1 MGSNLTRKLVEK
13 GQPGMAF
20 LPCLALQ
27 LALLASKISE
37 RVRTFHGLGFYCK
50 NSKSIC
56 THHTMKM
63 EASGD
68 FYFIFIWHGR
78 EHFNSNIP
86 PVSWWLSYL
95 ILGHRLELRGQGVV
109 VGLVEQSPPLLQ
121 TLTHQLGLQFLIAL
135 LIAWKYQKWL
145 QGSGSSIRYLDE
157 NNEADV

>member
-1 MGSNLTRKLVEK
+1 MLRNYFHFWFSKPVMQKYLLSFSLVRQITIYRVSLPATNSQLDFTIVISNGIEFDKKISRERAAWH
-13 GQPGMAF
+13 GI
-20 LPCLALQ
+20 LPYLALQ

-68 FYFIFIWHGR
+68 FYFIFILHGR

-86 PVSWWLSYL
+86 PVS
-95 ILGHRLELRGQGVV
+95 
-109 VGLVEQSPPLLQ
+109 
-121 TLTHQLGLQFLIAL
+121 
-135 LIAWKYQKWL
+135 
-145 QGSGSSIRYLDE
+145 
-157 NNEADV
+157 